1 MISDAPC
8 IIPDTDENGEPIR
21 GLNAEG
27 LKMLCFR
34 LSMITNTSMEFY
46 FNMPYKDLLKFVDE
60 LSEQHRRISATRRRK

>member
-8 IIPDTDENGEPIR
+8 IIPDADENGEPLR
-21 GLNAEG
+21 ALNAEG

-46 FNMPYKDLLKFVDE
+46 FKMPYRDLLKFVDE
-60 LSEQHRRISATRRRK
+60 LSEQQRRIKAKSRKR